1 VASNKGHEAL
11 NAYCEEI
18 QKIVS
23 CITNEVWYCSSS
35 ERDRLNFSVGNGFFR
50 VTCED
55 NSYLHTDINQEIEDP
70 RTNGTGTVTTKYYLY
85 SVADA
90 DSKDL
95 VGFHFHPDLTE
106 DPILYPHIHAYAK
119 DDKRFLSLE
128 LQRKHIPSGRV
139 ALEDVI
145 RWLISELNV
154 KPRRKDWDEV
164 LTKAKARFLEIR
176 SWA

>member
-1 VASNKGHEAL
+1 MASNKGHEAL

-23 CITNEVWYCSSS
+23 CITNEVFYCTRT
-35 ERDRLNFSVGNGFFR
+35 ERDRLNFSVGGDFFR
-50 VTCED
+50 IVCED
-55 NSYLHTDINQEIEDP
+55 NSYLHVDINQEIEDP
-70 RTNGTGTVTTKYYLY
+70 RTSGTVTTKYYLY

-90 DSKDL
+90 NGKDL
-95 VGFHFHPDLTE
+95 LGFHFHPDLTE
-106 DPILYPHIHAYAK
+106 DPVLYPHIHTYAK
-119 DDKRFLSLE
+119 QDPRFLSLE

-145 RWLISELNV
+145 RWLISEMNV
-154 KPRRKDWDEV
+154 KPRRKDWDDV

-176 SWA
+176 SWS